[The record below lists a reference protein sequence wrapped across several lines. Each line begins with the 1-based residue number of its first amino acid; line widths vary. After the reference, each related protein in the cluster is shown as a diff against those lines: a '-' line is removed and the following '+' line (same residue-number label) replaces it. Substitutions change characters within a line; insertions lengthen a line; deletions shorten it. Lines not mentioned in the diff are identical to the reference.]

1 MSAMYQPLADRLR
14 PNSIDE
20 VVGQRHILGEQG
32 VLRRII
38 QGGNIPNLIFYGPS
52 GTGKT
57 TAANIVAKQSGMAL
71 YKLNATT
78 ASLSDVKEVVSQS
91 QNLFGAKGTLLY
103 LDEIQYFNRKQQQS
117 LLEYIEDGRVTL
129 IASTTDNPYFC
140 IYNAILSRC
149 AVFEFKPVPRAE
161 IKRALRR
168 GLDALNADSGRET
181 AADEDAL
188 DFIAGVGG
196 GDVRSALGV
205 LENVYSVAKDRIT
218 RADAEQFTPA
228 FVGNFDRAGD
238 VHYDLLSCLQK
249 SIRGSDA
256 DAAVFY
262 LARILEGGDLL
273 SACRRLLVIAAEDI
287 GLANPNAL
295 LLANACFDTLM
306 KIGWPEGRIPLAETT
321 IYLATS
327 PKSNSAYSAINDALA
342 LVRETGS
349 LPVPLHLRNAP
360 TKLMKQLGYGQEYKY
375 AHSYEGNFVKQQF
388 LPDELKNKRIWQP
401 QHNPA
406 EQKHAERMQQL
417 WGDRYKENK

>member
-1 MSAMYQPLADRLR
+1 MQNRPLADRLR
-14 PNSIDE
+14 PESLDDM
-20 VVGQRHILGEQG
+20 VGQAHLFGKNG
-32 VLRRII
+32 VVRKMLE
-38 QGGNIPNLIFYGPS
+38 GGRVTNMIFFGPP

-168 GLDALNADSGRET
+168 GLDALNADSGREA

-205 LENVYSVAKDRIT
+205 LENVYSVANDRIT

-287 GLANPNAL
+287 GLAYPQGII
-295 LLANACFDTLM
+295 LAKACVDSAREL
-306 KIGWPEGRIPLAETT
+306 GLPEAVIPLADLAVA
-321 IYLATS
+321 LATA
-327 PKSNSAYSAINDALA
+327 PKSNSAYAAYHAAVGDLQAGHGQ
-342 LVRETGS
+342 E
-349 LPVPLHLRNAP
+349 VPLHLQSP
-360 TKLMKQLGYGQEYKY
+360 LFKGYKY
-375 AHSYEGNFVKQQF
+375 PHDYPNHYVKQQY
-388 LPDELKNKRIWQP
+388 LP
-401 QHNPA
+401 
-406 EQKHAERMQQL
+406 
-417 WGDRYKENK
+417 GDLAGRQYYVFGENKTEQAAKVYWDKIKGEK